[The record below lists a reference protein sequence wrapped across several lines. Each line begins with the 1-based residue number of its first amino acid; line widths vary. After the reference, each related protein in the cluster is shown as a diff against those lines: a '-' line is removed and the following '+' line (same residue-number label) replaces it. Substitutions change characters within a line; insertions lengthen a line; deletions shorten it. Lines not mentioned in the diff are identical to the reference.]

1 MKMLSQMAVMRD
13 ITEDIS
19 IVHTT
24 TLLMEHNSALK
35 HMAQEMTQ
43 HVSVNNPIINLNFLP
58 IFTSPTKFTVL
69 RNLEIETK
77 IILLQLHLKPVI
89 VKKFSLTKRCSPG

>member
-1 MKMLSQMAVMRD
+1 MDAIIFTLDHGVKTWEHAQMKMLSQMAVMRD

-35 HMAQEMTQ
+35 HMAQEMTL
-43 HVSVNNPIINLNFLP
+43 HVSFNSPIIIYVNLP
-58 IFTSPTKFTVL
+58 RFTCPTKFTV
-69 RNLEIETK
+69 
-77 IILLQLHLKPVI
+77 
-89 VKKFSLTKRCSPG
+89 

>member
-35 HMAQEMTQ
+35 HMAQEMTL
-43 HVSVNNPIINLNFLP
+43 HVSVNSPIIIYVNLP
-58 IFTSPTKFTVL
+58 RFTCPTKFTV
-69 RNLEIETK
+69 
-77 IILLQLHLKPVI
+77 
-89 VKKFSLTKRCSPG
+89 